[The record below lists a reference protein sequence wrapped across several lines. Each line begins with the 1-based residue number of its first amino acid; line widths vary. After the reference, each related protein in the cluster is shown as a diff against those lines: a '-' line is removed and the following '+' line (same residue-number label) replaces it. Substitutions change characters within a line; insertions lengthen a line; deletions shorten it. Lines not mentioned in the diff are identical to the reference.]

1 MALNIDEN
9 NVPRFKLM
17 LHAFQIVCVFI
28 AWICEIV
35 VFKNAK
41 ITSNNGWVFG
51 LCFMSIPAWI
61 YLVMTPRFDKTRRFA
76 EPHAMLTLDV
86 IFTILW
92 LSAFAAQAAYNSY
105 GKCKGA
111 CGASKAIV
119 GLGVLTFLSW
129 IPCIILS
136 MYTLQYY
143 NNNSN
148 YLPGYEQKRRF
159 GDSSIDPDKAAFSMN
174 AHDEDAYASLND
186 DDRDPGRSDEY
197 ASGAYG
203 GNTTYDPS
211 RLELYD
217 EGDSHVSGLTN
228 THNGGGYGSYGGGG
242 NGGRSPAP
250 VFDSNTEYT
259 GTMNSRY
266 GASPV
271 HDEGPHNLYA
281 DHSAISG
288 MSGGGGHHDGSA
300 PYGPDDI
307 SAARFPTGNYDR
319 MA

>member
-1 MALNIDEN
+1 MALLNIDEN
-9 NVPRFKLM
+9 NVPRLKLL
-17 LHAFQIVCVFI
+17 LHSFQIFCVSI
-28 AWICEIV
+28 AWICEII

-51 LCFMSIPAWI
+51 LCFLSIPAWI
-61 YLVMTPRFDKTRRFA
+61 FLVMTPRFDKTRRFA

-86 IFTILW
+86 IFSILW
-92 LSAFAAQAAYNSY
+92 LSGFAAQAAYNSY
-105 GKCKGA
+105 GNCSGA
-111 CGASKAIV
+111 CGASKAVV
-119 GLGVLTFLSW
+119 GFGVLTCLSW

-136 MYTLQYY
+136 MFTLQYY

-174 AHDEDAYASLND
+174 PHDEDAYASLND

-197 ASGAYG
+197 ASGAYA
-203 GNTTYDPS
+203 GNSTYDPS

-217 EGDSHVSGLTN
+217 EGDSHVSGMTN
-228 THNGGGYGSYGGGG
+228 THNGGGYGSYGDAGGKTTT
-242 NGGRSPAP
+242 PI
-250 VFDSNTEYT
+250 FDSNTEYS

-271 HDEGPHNLYA
+271 HEEGPHNTYGSQSHGYA
-281 DHSAISG
+281 
-288 MSGGGGHHDGSA
+288 DGSA